1 MGKRDSHR
9 MFNAIAPIYGLFYR
23 MQKRQ
28 FQRIISQIA
37 SVLDLSDSKSI
48 LDVGCGTGA
57 LCSVLSE
64 KGFRVTGIDV
74 ADKMLRVARRQD
86 KTNRIQFI
94 TGSVLDG
101 LPFEDQA
108 FDISIAS
115 YVAHGLLPEER
126 QKLYSE
132 MRRVTREWVIIH
144 DYNAKRAPLTSFI
157 EWLEQGDYFRFIHVA
172 EKELIECIVQHRPC
186 FSEVRVVQVGK
197 RAAWYICRLNNPH
210 NYP

>member
-115 YVAHGLLPEER
+115 YVAHGLSPEER

-132 MRRVTREWVIIH
+132 MRRETRECVIIH
-144 DYNAKRAPLTSFI
+144 DYNAKRAP
-157 EWLEQGDYFRFIHVA
+157 
-172 EKELIECIVQHRPC
+172 
-186 FSEVRVVQVGK
+186 
-197 RAAWYICRLNNPH
+197 
-210 NYP
+210 